1 MDRLSRARVLLADDN
16 AMVADQIRELLAE
29 TFEVVGVVS
38 SGEALETAFEALA
51 PEVVVTDVVMP
62 GEGGLLAA
70 RRILRRYP
78 GTPIVLLSVL
88 GETPLIRASLASGV
102 LGYVVKDDAAAE
114 LVPAVLTALDGGSYV
129 SATGRVP
136 APPG

>member
-1 MDRLSRARVLLADDN
+1 
-16 AMVADQIRELLAE
+16 
-29 TFEVVGVVS
+29 
-38 SGEALETAFEALA
+38 
-51 PEVVVTDVVMP
+51 
-62 GEGGLLAA
+62 
-70 RRILRRYP
+70 
-78 GTPIVLLSVL
+78 
-88 GETPLIRASLASGV
+88 V